1 MSRFKFGNVFETRA
15 MPCKVLISAKE
26 VRKKGAKLLITTLDI
41 LLKQIKIGLQ
51 NYSLQKTSDEKFVKK

>member
-1 MSRFKFGNVFETRA
+1 